1 LKEEKDERKHS
12 VVKENNNRDE
22 KSRIE
27 TNRLELKKEEL
38 SSQIE
43 SSSAAGVEVGE

>member
-22 KSRIE
+22 DSGIE

-43 SSSAAGVEVGE
+43 FFSATDGEVGE